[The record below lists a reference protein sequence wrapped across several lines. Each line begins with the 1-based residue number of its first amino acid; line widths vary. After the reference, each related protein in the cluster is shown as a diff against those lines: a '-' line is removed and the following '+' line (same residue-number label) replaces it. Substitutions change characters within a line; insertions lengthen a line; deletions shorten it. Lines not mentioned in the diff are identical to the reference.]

1 MTTTPQD
8 GLGSR
13 IATLMLRARAD
24 LTELVAIPSV
34 ADPRQ
39 YPPEECRKAAQW
51 VADAFTEAG
60 LHDVH
65 LARTPDGSDAV
76 IGHRPAPPG
85 APTVLLYCH
94 YDVQPPLDDDA
105 WTSPPFTLTER
116 DGRWYGRGTA
126 DCKGNIVMHLTA
138 LRALGDDLPVGIRFV
153 AEGSEEQGTGG
164 LEQYVIAHRDEFA
177 ADALLVCDTGN
188 AAVGVGTATTS
199 LRGLVNVVVSVET
212 LAGEVHSG
220 MFGGPAPDA
229 LAALIQLLSTL
240 RDPSTGATRVQGL
253 AADGT
258 WQGAGYDEEQ
268 FRHDAGVLDGIPLT
282 GEGTV
287 ADRLWARPAVTVLGI
302 DCPPVVGSA
311 AAVPPSSRA
320 RISLRV
326 PPGVEA
332 ADALQALTAHLTR
345 SAPWGVRVA
354 VEPESSGDPFAAST
368 DGPAYRALDDAMRA
382 VYGRPMAFLGQGG
395 SIPLCNVL
403 TDTYPHAEIILMGVE
418 EPRCLIHAPNESVDP
433 GEIQHMAEVE
443 ARFLQNFAQLG
454 P

>member
-1 MTTTPQD
+1 MTVSE
-8 GLGSR
+8 LAER
-13 IATLMLRARAD
+13 IAGLMGRARTD
-24 LTELVAIPSV
+24 LAELVAIPSV

-39 YPPEECRKAAQW
+39 YPPEECRRAAQW

-65 LARTPDGSDAV
+65 LAETPDGSHAV
-76 IGHRPAPPG
+76 IGHRPPPPG

-105 WTSPPFTLTER
+105 WTTPPFALTER

-138 LRALGDDLPVGIRFV
+138 LRALGDDIPVGLKFV

-164 LEQYVIAHRDEFA
+164 LEGYVVQHPEQFL

-188 AAVGVGTATTS
+188 AEVGTGTATIT
-199 LRGLVNVVVSVET
+199 LRGLVNVVVTVGT
-212 LAGEVHSG
+212 LAGEIHSG

-240 RDPSTGATRVQGL
+240 RDPVTGATRVEGL
-253 AADGT
+253 DCEGT
-258 WQGAGYDEEQ
+258 WEGVGYDEER
-268 FRHDAGVLDGIPLT
+268 FRADAGVLDGVRLT
-282 GEGTV
+282 GTGTV

-311 AAVPPSSRA
+311 AAVPPTARA
-320 RISLRV
+320 RVSLRI
-326 PPGVEA
+326 PPGTAPA
-332 ADALQALTAHLTR
+332 AARAALTRHLTGA
-345 SAPWGVRVA
+345 APWGVRVS
-354 VEPESSGDPFAAST
+354 VEDESAGAPFRAAT
-368 DGPAYRALDDAMRA
+368 DGPAYAALGRA
-382 VYGRPMAFLGQGG
+382 VNEVYGKPLAFLGQGG

-403 TDTYPHAEIILMGVE
+403 AETYPRAEIVLMGVE
-418 EPRCLIHAPNESVDP
+418 EPKCLIHAPDESVDP
-433 GEIQHMAEVE
+433 AEIEHMAHVE
-443 ARFLQNFAQLG
+443 ALFLRAYAATG
-454 P
+454 SRGR